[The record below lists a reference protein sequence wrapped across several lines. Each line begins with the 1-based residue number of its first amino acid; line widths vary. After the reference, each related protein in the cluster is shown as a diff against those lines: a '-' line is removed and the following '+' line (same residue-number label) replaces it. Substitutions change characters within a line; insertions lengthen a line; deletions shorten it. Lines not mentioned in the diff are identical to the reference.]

1 MLAEIVP
8 ELFMKNLRA
17 IPSRKPFNYLKE
29 LKEFSSGAA
38 YLYTEVILPK
48 MQGKRVYTS
57 KVNMAEFD
65 LNDIEIVCD
74 YFKDNIEYWR
84 PKTEPLASLY
94 ENVPAAAPSRCRT
107 SFM

>member
-1 MLAEIVP
+1 MLVEIVP

-17 IPSRKPFNYLKE
+17 IPSKKQVNHLKR
-29 LKEFSSGAA
+29 LKKISPGAA

-65 LNDIEIVCD
+65 LDDIEIVCD
-74 YFKDNIEYWR
+74 YFKDNIEYCR

-94 ENVPAAAPSRCRT
+94 EKVTAAAPSRCRT

>member
-17 IPSRKPFNYLKE
+17 IPSKKQVNHLKRLKE
-29 LKEFSSGAA
+29 ISSGAA

-65 LNDIEIVCD
+65 RMDIETVCD
-74 YFKDNIEYWR
+74 YYKENIAADR
-84 PKTEPLASLY
+84 PENKALFELYSKIAYTPPLNSH
-94 ENVPAAAPSRCRT
+94 SD
-107 SFM
+107 FI

>member
-48 MQGKRVYTS
+48 MQGKEVYTG
-57 KVNMAEFD
+57 KVNMTAFD
-65 LNDIEIVCD
+65 RTDIETVCD
-74 YFKDNIEYWR
+74 YYKENIAADR
-84 PKTEPLASLY
+84 PKNKALFELYSKIAYTPPLNSHSDY
-94 ENVPAAAPSRCRT
+94 I
-107 SFM
+107 

>member
-17 IPSRKPFNYLKE
+17 IPSKKQVNHLKRLKE
-29 LKEFSSGAA
+29 ISSGAA

-65 LNDIEIVCD
+65 LDDIEIVCD
-74 YFKDNIEYWR
+74 YFKDNIEYCR

-94 ENVPAAAPSRCRT
+94 EKVTAAAPSRCRT